1 MLKYLAGRIGQAIV
15 AVFLALTAVFFLVR
29 ITGDPVILFLPLDVQ
44 PKDIAEFRH
53 LLGFDR
59 PLWVQYLDFVGRVAH
74 GDFGASLRYRAPALG
89 LVLRRLPATAE
100 LALVSLAV
108 VAAVAVPVGALSA
121 VRRGTAA
128 DHLGIAL
135 TAGGQAVPGFW
146 LGLMLIWV
154 FGVWLRWLP
163 VSGFGGW
170 THFVLPTLTLTAF
183 YAAQIA
189 RITRSSVLD
198 ALGQDFVRTAR
209 AKGLR
214 EPGVM
219 VRHVIKNAA
228 IPIVTVFGLN
238 AGQLLGGAVVTETI
252 FAWPGMGAYILNA
265 LLGRDFPVVMVGV
278 FCTSAIYVTMNLLVD
293 LSYLWLDPRVR
304 YHA

>member
-1 MLKYLAGRIGQAIV
+1 MARYLVGRVGQALV
-15 AVFLALTAVFFLVR
+15 AIFLALTAVFFLVR

-44 PKDIAEFRH
+44 PKDIAQFRH

-59 PLWVQYLDFVGRVAH
+59 PLWVQYLDFLGRAVH
-74 GDFGASLRYRAPALG
+74 GDFGASLRYRSPALG

-100 LALVSLAV
+100 LSLVSLAV
-108 VAAVAVPVGALSA
+108 VAATAVPIGVASA
-121 VRRGTAA
+121 RYRGSVT
-128 DHLGIAL
+128 DHAGIAL
-135 TAGGQAVPGFW
+135 TAAGQAVPGFW

-163 VSGFGGW
+163 VAGFGGW
-170 THFVLPTLTLTAF
+170 RHFVLPTLTLTAF

-189 RITRSSVLD
+189 RITRSAMLE
-198 ALGQDFVRTAR
+198 ALGQDYVRTAR

-214 EPGVM
+214 ERRVLA
-219 VRHVIKNAA
+219 RHVIKNAS

-252 FAWPGMGAYILNA
+252 FAWPGMGAYLLAA

-278 FCTSAIYVTMNLLVD
+278 FFASVIYVTMNLAVD
-293 LSYLWLDPRVR
+293 LSYLWIDPRVR
-304 YHA
+304 YV

>member
-1 MLKYLAGRIGQAIV
+1 VPRYLLARLAQAVI
-15 AVFLALTAVFFLVR
+15 AVLLALTAVFFLVR

-44 PKDIAEFRH
+44 PKDIAQFRH

-59 PLWVQYLDFVGRVAH
+59 PLWVQYADFLSRAIH
-74 GDFGASLRYRAPALG
+74 GDFGASLRYRSPALG
-89 LVLRRLPATAE
+89 LVLHRLPATAE
-100 LALVSLAV
+100 LAVVSLAV
-108 VAAVAVPVGALSA
+108 VAALAVPVGIASA
-121 VRRGTAA
+121 RYRGTLV
-128 DHLGIAL
+128 DHLGI
-135 TAGGQAVPGFW
+135 TATAAGQAVPGFW

-163 VSGFGGW
+163 VAGFGGW

-189 RITRSSVLD
+189 RITRSAVLE
-198 ALGQDFVRTAR
+198 ALGQDYVRTAR
-209 AKGLR
+209 AKGMR
-214 EPGVM
+214 EPRVM
-219 VRHVIKNAA
+219 SRHVIKNAA

-252 FAWPGMGAYILNA
+252 FAWPGMGAYLLNA

-278 FCTSAIYVTMNLLVD
+278 FCTSVIYVAVNLAVD
-293 LSYLWLDPRVR
+293 LAYLWIDPRVR
-304 YHA
+304 YV